1 MKKASKDRK
10 VINVDRLTQGEYI
23 TLDNNKEYFV
33 VEIVEQEDKRYLYLV
48 SEKDVQVVVAE
59 EIIDG
64 DDIFVETIDDKE
76 KITEIVKI
84 VTGRLNQN

>member
-64 DDIFVETIDDKE
+64 DDIFVETIDD
-76 KITEIVKI
+76 
-84 VTGRLNQN
+84 

>member
-1 MKKASKDRK
+1 M
-10 VINVDRLTQGEYI
+10 DRLTQGEYI

-84 VTGRLNQN
+84 VTGRLNQYYSSVLLGSFML

>member
-1 MKKASKDRK
+1 LKKASKDRK